1 MRRHLDPRQV
11 EALSRGNDGPS
22 RTPMELIQAALRQ
35 LLGVFV
41 IAVVVVFAL
50 ALALSELPGAAR

>member
-11 EALSRGNDGPS
+11 EALARSNDGPS

-35 LLGVFV
+35 LFGIFV
-41 IAVVVVFAL
+41 VAITILVAL
-50 ALALSELPGAAR
+50 AISLSELPGVTP